1 MKYGI
6 TDNIMSQPGKKP
18 ALTHE
23 ALTDIIDLAL
33 WAGQLLLQNGA
44 SSHRVEGTVHQ
55 IGTGLGCDW
64 MDVLVS
70 HNAIV
75 VTTISAGDFR
85 TKIRRVPK
93 HGVDLTVVSA
103 VNRLRYHL
111 SDGTIDAAKLRTE
124 LQRISTRKPMY
135 PFWLK
140 ALMVGL
146 ACGAFCRLFGGGY
159 EAVVLT
165 TVASTTGMFVRQ
177 LLLREEFNTYLIV
190 IVTAFATSV
199 IAALGKYI
207 GIADYPVA
215 LAAGV
220 LMLIPGV
227 PLINMVLDFVRGYIN
242 VGISR
247 GIFGLLIT
255 LSIAIGLLLA
265 VRITGVP
272 GL

>member
-1 MKYGI
+1 
-6 TDNIMSQPGKKP
+6 MSQSRNKK

-44 SSHRVEGTVHQ
+44 SSHRVEETVHQ

-85 TKIRRVPK
+85 TKIRRIPK
-93 HGVDLTVVSA
+93 HGVDLTVVTA
-103 VNRLRYHL
+103 INRLRYRI
-111 SDGTIDAAKLRTE
+111 SDGTIDAGKLRDE

-135 PFWLK
+135 PFWLT

-159 EAVVLT
+159 EAFALT
-165 TVASTTGMFVRQ
+165 TVASTTGMLVRG
-177 LLLREEFNTYLIV
+177 LLLREEFNPYLMV
-190 IVTAFATSV
+190 IVAAFVTSL
-199 IAALGKYI
+199 IAALGKYL
-207 GIADYPVA
+207 GIIDYPVA

-227 PLINMVLDFVRGYIN
+227 PLINMVLDFVRGYVN

-265 VRITGVP
+265 VSITGVP

>member
-1 MKYGI
+1 MNP
-6 TDNIMSQPGKKP
+6 TNKKK
-18 ALTHE
+18 ALTYE
-23 ALTDIIDLAL
+23 VLTDIIDLAL
-33 WAGQLLLQNGA
+33 WSGQLLLQNGA
-44 SSHRVEGTVHQ
+44 SSHRVEETVHQ

-93 HGVDLTVVSA
+93 HSVDLTVVSA
-103 VNRLRYHL
+103 INRLRYRIA
-111 SDGTIDAAKLRTE
+111 DGTLDSGQLRKE
-124 LQRISTRKPMY
+124 LGRVSTRKSAY
-135 PFWLK
+135 PFWFT
-140 ALMVGL
+140 AIMVGL
-146 ACGAFCRLFGGGY
+146 ACGAFCRLFGGSY
-159 EAVVLT
+159 QALALT
-165 TVASTTGMFVRQ
+165 TLASTAGMFVRY
-177 LLLREEFNTYLIV
+177 LLSRIEFNTYMVV
-190 IVTAFATSV
+190 IAAAFITSL

-207 GIADYPVA
+207 GVHDYPIA

-247 GIFGLLIT
+247 GILGLLIT

-265 VRITGVP
+265 VWVTGVP

>member
-1 MKYGI
+1 MRLLMNNSG
-6 TDNIMSQPGKKP
+6 NKP

-23 ALTDIIDLAL
+23 VLTDIIDLAL

-44 SSHRVEGTVHQ
+44 SSHRVEETVHQ

-103 VNRLRYHL
+103 VNRLRYHI
-111 SDGTIDAAKLRTE
+111 SDNTLDPIQLRNE

-135 PFWLK
+135 PFWFT
-140 ALMVGL
+140 AIMIGL
-146 ACGAFCRLFGGGY
+146 ACGAFCRLFGGDY
-159 EAVVLT
+159 EAFALT
-165 TVASTTGMFVRQ
+165 AVASTVGMFIRH
-177 LLLREEFNTYLIV
+177 LLLREEFNTYLVV
-190 IVTAFATSV
+190 IAAAFITSL

-207 GIADYPVA
+207 GIHDYPVA

-227 PLINMVLDFVRGYIN
+227 PLINMVLDFVRGHIN

-247 GIFGLLIT
+247 GILGLLIT

-265 VRITGVP
+265 VSITGVS

>member
-1 MKYGI
+1 MKHGV
-6 TDNIMSQPGKKP
+6 GKE
-18 ALTHE
+18 ALTYE
-23 ALTDIIDLAL
+23 ALTDVIDLAL

-44 SSHRVEGTVHQ
+44 SSHRVEETVHQ

-85 TKIRRVPK
+85 TKIRRVPG
-93 HGVDLTVVSA
+93 HRVDLTVVSA
-103 VNRLRYHL
+103 INRLRYRI
-111 SDGTIDAAKLRTE
+111 SDATLDAKQLRKE
-124 LQRISTRKPMY
+124 LHRISTRKPMY
-135 PFWLK
+135 PFWLT
-140 ALMVGL
+140 AVMIGL
-146 ACGAFCRLFGGGY
+146 ACGAFTRLFGGSY
-159 EAVVLT
+159 EAFALT
-165 TVASTTGMFVRQ
+165 IVASTAGMFVRR
-177 LLLREEFNTYLIV
+177 LLSTEEFNPYLVVIAVAFITSLIV
-190 IVTAFATSV
+190 AT
-199 IAALGKYI
+199 GKYL
-207 GIADYPVA
+207 GIQDYPVA

-255 LSIAIGLLLA
+255 LSIALGLLLA

>member
-1 MKYGI
+1 MNHSY
-6 TDNIMSQPGKKP
+6 DKP

-44 SSHRVEGTVHQ
+44 SSHRVEETVHQ

-75 VTTISAGDFR
+75 VTTVSAGDFR
-85 TKIRRVPK
+85 TRIRRVPR

-103 VNRLRYHL
+103 VNRLRYRVSNGAL
-111 SDGTIDAAKLRTE
+111 DALKLRKE
-124 LQRISTRKPMY
+124 LLRISTRKPMY
-135 PFWLK
+135 PFWFT
-140 ALMVGL
+140 AIMIGL
-146 ACGAFCRLFGGGY
+146 ACGAFCRLFGGDY
-159 EAVVLT
+159 EAFALT
-165 TVASTTGMFVRQ
+165 AVASTIGMFVRY

-190 IVTAFATSV
+190 ITVAFITST
-199 IAALGKYI
+199 IAALGMYI
-207 GIADYPVA
+207 GIRDYPVA

-247 GIFGLLIT
+247 GILGLLIT

-265 VRITGVP
+265 VSVTGVP

>member
-1 MKYGI
+1 M
-6 TDNIMSQPGKKP
+6 TQSGKKP
-18 ALTHE
+18 TLTYE
-23 ALTDIIDLAL
+23 VLTDIIDLAL

-44 SSHRVEGTVHQ
+44 SSHRVEETVHQ

-103 VNRLRYHL
+103 VNRLRYRI
-111 SDGTIDAAKLRTE
+111 SDGTLDAAVLRKE
-124 LQRISTRKPMY
+124 LQRISDRKPMY
-135 PFWLK
+135 PFWLT
-140 ALMVGL
+140 ALVVGL
-146 ACGAFCRLFGGGY
+146 ACGAFCRLFGGNY
-159 EAVVLT
+159 QAFALT
-165 TVASTTGMFVRQ
+165 TAASTAGMFVRR
-177 LLLREEFNTYLIV
+177 LLSREEFNTYLVV
-190 IVTAFATSV
+190 IVAAFITSL

-207 GIADYPVA
+207 GISDYPVA

-227 PLINMVLDFVRGYIN
+227 PLINMVLDFVRGHIN

-247 GIFGLLIT
+247 GIYGLLIT
-255 LSIAIGLLLA
+255 LSIALGLLLA
-265 VRITGVP
+265 VKVAGVP